1 MLVAAYLL
9 AVFITIF
16 AAIALVTF
24 SPIRHVRQP
33 ARSLLLGFGC
43 SGMAGLCSIPL
54 ALFGDRKVWLVL
66 FFIGMLITGIGGVLI
81 GLLGSTEGINTK
93 TKDDFSPKRGND
105 QWWSWGS

>member
-9 AVFITIF
+9 AVFLTIF

-24 SPIRHVRQP
+24 SPIRQVRQP
-33 ARSLLLGFGC
+33 GRSLLLGFG
-43 SGMAGLCSIPL
+43 STGMAGLCSIPL
-54 ALFGDRKVWLVL
+54 ALLGDRKVWLAL
-66 FFIGMLITGIGGVLI
+66 FFIGMLITGIGGALI
-81 GLLGSTEGINTK
+81 GLLGSTEGISAK

>member
-16 AAIALVTF
+16 AAFALVTF
-24 SPIRHVRQP
+24 SPIRQVRQP
-33 ARSLLLGFGC
+33 ARSLILGFGS
-43 SGMAGLCSIPL
+43 SGMAGLWSMPL
-54 ALFGDRKVWLVL
+54 ALFGDRAVWLAL
-66 FFIGMLITGIGGVLI
+66 FFIGVLITGIGGVLI
-81 GLLGSTEGINTK
+81 GLLGSTEGISTK